1 MNWSDI
7 NIMDVIAGAIISAAS
22 AIIILALSIWATGRR
37 DRALVEKDIK
47 INSQEHDKLS
57 VEHDRLSAEH
67 DRLKERL
74 SMENQSIKD
83 LLTPIRENA
92 KATHNILLGEMGRR
106 EMQYDNLS
114 ESQKDMKAQ
123 FENLQKMA
131 SQWEALV
138 TENKDLK
145 EQVKELTKERDRALD
160 KNRELNND
168 KHLGRSRHL

>member
-22 AIIILALSIWATGRR
+22 AIVVLALSIWATGRR

-57 VEHDRLSAEH
+57 VEHSRM
-67 DRLKERL
+67 KERL
-74 SMENQSIKD
+74 SMEHQSIKD
-83 LLTPIRENA
+83 LLAPIRENA
-92 KATHNILLGEMGRR
+92 KATHNILLGEVGRR
-106 EMQYDNLS
+106 EIQYDNLS

-131 SQWEALV
+131 GQWEALIS
-138 TENKDLK
+138 ENKDLK
-145 EQVKELTKERDRALD
+145 EQIKELTKERDLARE

-168 KHLGRSRHL
+168 KHLGRPRHL